1 MPYPPQVRARR
12 SVPLP
17 GLDRPGLWGAPLVLL
32 ACTSPT
38 VQEDAGVREDAAS
51 EDAPIAED
59 AARAPDAAP
68 DLPCTAPATP
78 SRLVVTAD
86 WLARSLTL
94 LGLERVLDPGCD
106 ASEAIVGTISLAE
119 HPPGPIEVEIAPDG
133 RTAVVTIG
141 PGFYEGFGAA
151 LVGMPDV
158 PPGGGLLIVDLV
170 DRAVI
175 AEIETAHVPM
185 GIAISPDGTRAYV
198 AEYGTNDAPGT
209 EIAVVDLT
217 TRSLIEEV
225 SIGPRPE
232 QVVLSEDGSLGAAT
246 VDDGTRVFRTAD
258 IAGSLAPT
266 LATGRDPSGVVFV
279 PGTSRLVITNSMA
292 GSISIVD
299 VTDPSAPR
307 IVTSPETPGV
317 PYPVTWIPG
326 TTEVLVACSIRE
338 SLYRLDVLAPDPMPP
353 RMPLSHGAFI
363 LEAEVTPDATHALV
377 AHPTRHVLS
386 AVDLAT
392 GAEHPLVWLDE
403 VGPTYVAIQPAP

>member
-1 MPYPPQVRARR
+1 V
-12 SVPLP
+12 S
-17 GLDRPGLWGAPLVLL
+17 
-32 ACTSPT
+32 
-38 VQEDAGVREDAAS
+38 EDDAAADAES
-51 EDAPIAED
+51 TPDAPRSA
-59 AARAPDAAP
+59 DAAP
-68 DLPCTAPATP
+68 DLPCTAPATS

-86 WLARSLTL
+86 WLSRSLTL

-106 ASEAIVGTISLAE
+106 ASEAIVGTISLPDHA
-119 HPPGPIEVEIAPDG
+119 PGPIEVEIAPDG
-133 RTAVVTIG
+133 RTAVVTVG

-151 LVGMPDV
+151 LVGMPEV
-158 PPGGGLLIVDLV
+158 PAGGALLVVDLI
-170 DRAVI
+170 DRAVV
-175 AEIETAHVPM
+175 AEIATAHVPM

-198 AEYGTNDAPGT
+198 AEYGTNVAPGT
-209 EIAVVDLT
+209 EIAVVDLVART
-217 TRSLIEEV
+217 LLEEV
-225 SIGPRPE
+225 PIGPRPE
-232 QVVLSEDGSLGAAT
+232 QVVLSEDGTLGAAT
-246 VDDGTRVFRTAD
+246 VDDGTRVFRTDD

-299 VTDPSAPR
+299 VSDPAVPT
-307 IVTSPETPGV
+307 IVTSLETPGV

-338 SLYRLDVLAPDPMPP
+338 SLYRVDVLAPEAMPR

-363 LEAEVTPDATHALV
+363 LEAEVTPDGSHALV

-392 GAEHPLVWLDE
+392 GAEHALVWLDE
-403 VGPTYVAIQPAP
+403 VGPTYVAIQPAAE